1 MKPESLS
8 ACRSRTVASALAVW
22 LALGSL
28 SLARV
33 VAASPRST
41 PSATAFQLPSG
52 SSGPFDQLIFLAVD
66 ERSLPIRNNLALFLS
81 KPEVIR
87 APVLAPA
94 TSLTAPDNS
103 AAHFNGTVI
112 YENGRFRMWYYAV
125 GYVAGTADG
134 KSAEFGISP
143 VCYAESADGIN
154 WTRPNLRQVEWR
166 GSRDNNCL
174 AIGPEPI
181 MGSNCCSVIRD
192 DEDPRPER
200 RYKMAFG
207 FQDKERNMSRAGT
220 AVSPDGIHWT
230 RLPADASGPYFAEIG
245 SLYKHGGKYYLNSQI
260 RGWGEGDRPEGR
272 QAYVW
277 ISTDFETWLPE
288 PAASFKVP
296 EPIEASG
303 YGTHGLSP
311 ANYTQV
317 HLGVGATSLGN
328 VAIGLWG
335 MWNNRIPNWGE
346 GGIDCHLGLVVSE
359 DGIHFDEVAKGI
371 PYLRSD
377 ESPADPVPGKNYPTI
392 LHQSNS
398 MFNVGNET
406 LIYHGRWRN
415 VDFQR
420 LKGEVRFQHLAENY
434 WGAVALARLPRDRW
448 GALALAGANPWSGI
462 KTEGAVWTRAV
473 TLPAGV
479 ASKLTLNA
487 SDLAGLR
494 VEVADADFRARP
506 GFAGGRTRGAGD
518 QFDAEVVWG
527 SRTLGDLAGQT
538 VRFRIHFQRSEGT
551 YPRLYA
557 LNLATK

>member
-1 MKPESLS
+1 MKSPAFTSR
-8 ACRSRTVASALAVW
+8 RSFLPAFALASG
-22 LALGSL
+22 LALASLLGSRISAAEGRAAL
-28 SLARV
+28 SESGFV
-33 VAASPRST
+33 
-41 PSATAFQLPSG
+41 LPSG
-52 SSGPFDQLIFLAVD
+52 SPTRFERLIFLAVD
-66 ERSLPIRNNLALFLS
+66 ERSLPIRDNLALFLS

-94 TSLTAPDNS
+94 TSPTAPDNS

-112 YENGRFRMWYYAV
+112 YEDGRYRMWYYAI
-125 GYVAGTADG
+125 GYVSGTARG
-134 KSAEFGISP
+134 KSGEFGISP
-143 VCYAESADGIN
+143 VCYAESSDGIN

-166 GSRDNNCL
+166 GTWDNNCL

-181 MGSNCCSVIRD
+181 LGSNCCSVIRD

-207 FQDKERNMSRAGT
+207 FQDKARNMSRAGT

-230 RLPADASGPYFAEIG
+230 RLPADASGPNFAEIG

-296 EPIEASG
+296 EPIASSG
-303 YGTHGLSP
+303 YGTHGLPP

-371 PYLRSD
+371 PYIRSD

-398 MFNVGNET
+398 MFNVGNQT
-406 LIYHGRWRN
+406 LIFHGRWRN
-415 VDFQR
+415 VDFQK
-420 LKGEVRFQHLAENY
+420 LKGAVRMQHLAENY

-448 GALALAGANPWSGI
+448 GALALAGANPWSGV
-462 KTEGAVWTRAV
+462 KTAGAVWTRAL
-473 TLPAGV
+473 TLPASAV
-479 ASKLTLNA
+479 SRLTLNA

-494 VEVADADFRARP
+494 IEVADDNFRSIQ
-506 GFAGGRTRGAGD
+506 GFSDGRASGASD
-518 QFDAEVVWG
+518 QFDAEIKWG
-527 SRTLGDLAGQT
+527 SASLADLAGRT
-538 VRFRIHFQRSEGT
+538 VRFRVHFKRSEGT

-557 LNLATK
+557 LNLSTK